1 MTKEH
6 RFIAVMC
13 GIGAVQL
20 ALIILKATGL
30 ISLGWETV
38 FIPLE
43 AVVAASALLF
53 LYLIVCLLLFLYLI
67 VCLVEDI
74 KNGVFTEGYR
84 DDGNG
89 EDGNGEG

>member
-1 MTKEH
+1 MTKAH

-30 ISLGWETV
+30 ISLGWGTV
-38 FIPLE
+38 LIPLE
-43 AVVAASALLF
+43 AVVAAVALLF
-53 LYLIVCLLLFLYLI
+53 LYLL

-74 KNGVFTEGYR
+74 RNGVFTDEYK
-84 DDGNG
+84 
-89 EDGNGEG
+89 EDGEGGK

>member
-1 MTKEH
+1 MTKAH

-13 GIGAVQL
+13 GIGVVQL

-30 ISLGWETV
+30 VSLGWGTV

-43 AVVAASALLF
+43 VVVAAIALLF
-53 LYLIVCLLLFLYLI
+53 LYLV

-74 KNGVFTEGYR
+74 KNGVFTEGYK
-84 DDGNG
+84 
-89 EDGNGEG
+89 EDGNGKE

>member
-1 MTKEH
+1 MTKAH

-30 ISLGWETV
+30 VSLGWGTV

-43 AVVAASALLF
+43 VVVAAIALLF
-53 LYLIVCLLLFLYLI
+53 LYLV

-74 KNGVFTEGYR
+74 KNGVFTEGYK
-84 DDGNG
+84 
-89 EDGNGEG
+89 EDGNGKE

>member
-1 MTKEH
+1 MAKAN

-13 GIGAVQL
+13 GIGVVQL

-30 ISLGWETV
+30 ISFGWETV

-43 AVVAASALLF
+43 SVVAAGALLF
-53 LYLIVCLLLFLYLI
+53 LYLV

-74 KNGVFTEGYR
+74 KHGVFTEGYR
-84 DDGNG
+84 DDS
-89 EDGNGEG
+89 NGEGGNGKG

>member
-53 LYLIVCLLLFLYLI
+53 LYLIVCL
-67 VCLVEDI
+67 VEDI

>member
-1 MTKEH
+1 MTKAH

-13 GIGAVQL
+13 GIGVVQL
-20 ALIILKATGL
+20 ALIILKATGRV
-30 ISLGWETV
+30 SFGWGTV

-43 AVVAASALLF
+43 AVVAAVA
-53 LYLIVCLLLFLYLI
+53 LLFLYLI

-74 KNGVFTEGYR
+74 KHGVFTEGYR

-89 EDGNGEG
+89 EGGNGKE